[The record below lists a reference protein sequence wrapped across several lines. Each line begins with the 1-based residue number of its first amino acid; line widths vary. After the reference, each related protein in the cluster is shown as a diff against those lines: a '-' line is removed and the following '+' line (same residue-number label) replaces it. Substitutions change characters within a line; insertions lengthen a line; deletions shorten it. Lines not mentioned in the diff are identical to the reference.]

1 MYTFYNV
8 YAPTSPKLPQPLLI
22 KHYNGRSGT
31 LTINNFLGNLDEK
44 VILRT
49 PMRTKSNSF
58 SEALFRT
65 HFFVR
70 TFSYALFRTHFSR
83 HGQWRHLL
91 FFFGLDTQITI
102 LGTLNENCNFFA
114 NCSLSNASI
123 DSLGKK
129 KCIHKLGK
137 LFGNNS

>member
-31 LTINNFLGNLDEK
+31 LTINNFLGNLNEK

-58 SEALFRT
+58 SET
-65 HFFVR
+65 HFFGR
-70 TFSYALFRTHFSR
+70 TFSYALFQGMDS
-83 HGQWRHLL
+83 GAICCS
-91 FFFGLDTQITI
+91 FGLDTQITI
-102 LGTLNENCNFFA
+102 LGTLNEN
-114 NCSLSNASI
+114 
-123 DSLGKK
+123 
-129 KCIHKLGK
+129 
-137 LFGNNS
+137 